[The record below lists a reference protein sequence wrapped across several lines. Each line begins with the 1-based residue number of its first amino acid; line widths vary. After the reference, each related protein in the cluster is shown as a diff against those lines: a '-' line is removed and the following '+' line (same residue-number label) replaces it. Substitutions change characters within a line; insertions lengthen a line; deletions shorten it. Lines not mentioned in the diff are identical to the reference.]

1 MENELVI
8 DADGHV
14 IEDGIN
20 WQERL
25 DVSFRERAPQIYR
38 DFRNRPRILMEGRV
52 WPIVD
57 GPGLGNPGI
66 FSENWSMENR
76 YRKGMRDPTARL
88 EDMDFEGIDVAV
100 LFGTLIGLAAANIAD
115 PGLAN
120 AICRAYNDWLA
131 EFCAR
136 EPTRLKGVALLPL
149 QDVGLAVAELERAT
163 GKLAMPTAMLPTNVH
178 GKNLDHPDFYPL
190 YDAVQELGVPLCCHA
205 GVGHNGMPGVYGT
218 QNAGS
223 ERFDVYF
230 YTHAVSF
237 PFEQMIAMISL
248 IGGGIMDLYPRLR
261 FAFMEAG
268 AGWLPYWAERM
279 DEHFEM
285 LRPQV
290 PKLKRLPSEHIGGG
304 RIFVSCDPDE
314 RMLPQVLELVGEDVV
329 IYASDYCHWDSRFPD
344 SVRLIADRNNLAE
357 KAKRKILGEN
367 APRFFGFKERE
378 LGRRAA

>member
-14 IEDGIN
+14 IEEGIN

-367 APRFFGFKERE
+367 ALRFFGFKERE

>member
-1 MENELVI
+1 MESDLVI

-25 DVSFRERAPQIYR
+25 DVAFRERAPQIYR
-38 DFRNRPRILMEGRV
+38 DNRNRPRILLEGRV
-52 WPIVD
+52 WPITE

-66 FSENWSMENR
+66 FSKNWSMENR
-76 YRKGMRDPTARL
+76 YRPGMRDPVARL
-88 EDMDFEGIDVAV
+88 EDMNLEGIDVAV
-100 LFGTLIGLAAANIAD
+100 LFGTLIGLSAANIAD
-115 PGLAN
+115 SSLAN

-131 EFCAR
+131 EFCRR
-136 EPTRLKGVALLPL
+136 EPARLKGVALLPL
-149 QDVGLAVAELERAT
+149 QDVGMAVTELERAT
-163 GKLAMPTAMLPTNVH
+163 TKLGMTTAMLPTNVH
-178 GKNLDHPDFYPL
+178 GKNLDHPDFYSF
-190 YDAVQELGVPLCCHA
+190 YDAAQELGVPLCCHA
-205 GVGHNGMPGVYGT
+205 GVGHNGMPGLYGT

-237 PFEQMIAMISL
+237 PFEQMIAMISI

-279 DEHFEM
+279 DEHYEM

-290 PKLKRLPSEHIGGG
+290 PKLKRPPSEHIFGG
-304 RIFVSCDPDE
+304 RIFVACDPDE
-314 RMLPQVLELVGEDVV
+314 KMLPQVLELVGKDVV
-329 IYASDYCHWDSRFPD
+329 IYASDYCHWDSRYPD
-344 SVRLIADRNNLAE
+344 SVRLIDDRSELSRE
-357 KAKRKILGEN
+357 EKRKILGAN
-367 APRFFGFKERE
+367 ALCFFGFKESE

>member
-14 IEDGIN
+14 IEEGIN

-314 RMLPQVLELVGEDVV
+314 KMLPQVLELVGEDVV

-367 APRFFGFKERE
+367 ALRFFGFKERE

>member
-1 MENELVI
+1 MESDLVI

-14 IEDGIN
+14 MEEGVN

-25 DVSFRERAPQIYR
+25 DVAFRERAPQIYR

-52 WPIVD
+52 WPIAE

-66 FSENWSMENR
+66 FSEDWSMENR
-76 YRKGMRDPTARL
+76 YRKGMKDPAARL
-88 EDMDFEGIDVAV
+88 EDMNLEGIDVAV

-115 PGLAN
+115 PSLAS
-120 AICRAYNDWLA
+120 AVCRAYNDWLA
-131 EFCAR
+131 EFCSQ
-136 EPTRLKGVALLPL
+136 EPARLKGVALLPL
-149 QDVGLAVAELERAT
+149 QDVRLAVAELERAV
-163 GKLAMPTAMLPTNVH
+163 GRLGMPTAMLPTNVH
-178 GKNLDHPDFYPL
+178 GKNLDHPDFYPF
-190 YDAVQELGVPLCCHA
+190 YDAAQELGVPLCSHA
-205 GVGHNGMPGVYGT
+205 GVGHNGTPGVYGT

-230 YTHAVSF
+230 FTHAVSF

-279 DEHFEM
+279 DEHYEM

-290 PKLKRLPSEHIGGG
+290 PKLKRPPSEHIAGGQ
-304 RIFVSCDPDE
+304 IFVACDPDE
-314 RMLPQVLELVGEDVV
+314 KMLPQVLELAGEDVV

-344 SVRLIADRNNLAE
+344 SVRLIEDRSELSQQ
-357 KAKRKILGEN
+357 KKRKILGEN
-367 APRFFGFKERE
+367 ALRFFGFKERE

>member
-1 MENELVI
+1 MENTLVI

-14 IEDGIN
+14 IEEGIN

-25 DVSFRERAPQIYR
+25 DTAFRGRAPQIYR

-52 WPIVD
+52 WPIVE

-66 FSENWSMENR
+66 FSEDWSMENR
-76 YRKGMRDPTARL
+76 YRKGMRDPAARL
-88 EDMDFEGIDVAV
+88 EDMNLEGIDVAV

-115 PGLAN
+115 PSLAN
-120 AICRAYNDWLA
+120 AVCRAYNDWLA

-136 EPTRLKGVALLPL
+136 EPARLKGVALLPL
-149 QDVGLAVAELERAT
+149 QNVGLAVAELERAT
-163 GKLAMPTAMLPTNVH
+163 GKLSMPTAMLPTNVH
-178 GKNLDHPDFYPL
+178 GKNLDHPDFYPF
-190 YDAVQELGVPLCCHA
+190 YDAAQAIGVPLCCHA
-205 GVGHNGMPGVYGT
+205 GVGHNGMPGLYGT

-237 PFEQMIAMISL
+237 PFEQMIAMISV
-248 IGGGIMDLYPRLR
+248 IGGGIMDLYPRVR

-279 DEHFEM
+279 DEHYEM

-304 RIFVSCDPDE
+304 RIFVACDPDE
-314 RMLPQVLELVGEDVV
+314 KMLPQVLDLVGEDVI

-344 SVRLIADRNNLAE
+344 SVRLIADRSKLSE
-357 KAKRKILGEN
+357 QTKRKILGEN
-367 APRFFGFKERE
+367 ALRFFGFKESE
-378 LGRRAA
+378 LGRRV

>member
-14 IEDGIN
+14 IEEGIN

-248 IGGGIMDLYPRLR
+248 MGGGIMDLYPRLR

-314 RMLPQVLELVGEDVV
+314 KMLPQVLELVGEDVV

-367 APRFFGFKERE
+367 ALRFFGFKERE

>member
-1 MENELVI
+1 MESDLVI

-14 IEDGIN
+14 IEEGVN

-25 DVSFRERAPQIYR
+25 DVAFRERAPQIYR
-38 DFRNRPRILMEGRV
+38 DSRNRPRILMEGRV
-52 WPIVD
+52 WPIVE

-66 FSENWSMENR
+66 FSEDWSMENR

-88 EDMDFEGIDVAV
+88 EDMNLEGIDVAV
-100 LFGTLIGLAAANIAD
+100 LFGTLIGLAAGNIAD
-115 PGLAN
+115 PSLAN

-136 EPTRLKGVALLPL
+136 EPNRLKGVALLPL
-149 QDVGLAVAELERAT
+149 QDARLAVKELERAT
-163 GKLAMPTAMLPTNVH
+163 VKLGMPTAMLPTNVH
-178 GKNLDHPDFYPL
+178 GKNLDHPDFYRF
-190 YDAVQELGVPLCCHA
+190 YDAAQELAVPLCCHA
-205 GVGHNGMPGVYGT
+205 GVGHNGTPGIYGT

-237 PFEQMIAMISL
+237 PFEQMIAMISI

-268 AGWLPYWAERM
+268 AGWLPYWTERM
-279 DEHFEM
+279 DEHYEM

-290 PKLKRLPSEHIGGG
+290 PKLKRLPSEHIAGG
-304 RIFVSCDPDE
+304 RIFVACDPDE
-314 RMLPQVLELVGEDVV
+314 KMLPQVLELVGEDVV
-329 IYASDYCHWDSRFPD
+329 IYASDYCHWDSRYPD
-344 SVRLIADRNNLAE
+344 SVRLIEDRSELSRQ
-357 KAKRKILGEN
+357 AKSKILGEN
-367 APRFFGFKERE
+367 ALRFFGFKERE

>member
-1 MENELVI
+1 MENMLVI

-14 IEDGIN
+14 IEEGIN

-314 RMLPQVLELVGEDVV
+314 KMLPQVLELVGEDVV

-367 APRFFGFKERE
+367 ALRFFGFKERE

>member
-1 MENELVI
+1 MASDLVI

-14 IEDGIN
+14 IEEGVN

-25 DVSFRERAPQIYR
+25 DVAFRERAPEIYR

-52 WPIVD
+52 WPITE

-66 FSENWSMENR
+66 FSEDWSMENR
-76 YRKGMRDPTARL
+76 YRKGMRDPAARL
-88 EDMDFEGIDVAV
+88 EDMNLEGIDVAV

-115 PGLAN
+115 PNLAN

-131 EFCAR
+131 EFCSQ
-136 EPTRLKGVALLPL
+136 EPARLKGVALLPL
-149 QDVGLAVAELERAT
+149 QDARLAVKELERAT
-163 GKLAMPTAMLPTNVH
+163 VKLGMPTAMLPTNVH
-178 GKNLDHPDFYPL
+178 GKNLDHPDFYPF
-190 YDAVQELGVPLCCHA
+190 YDAAQELAVPLCCHA
-205 GVGHNGMPGVYGT
+205 GVGHNGTPGIYGT

-279 DEHFEM
+279 DEHYEM

-290 PKLKRLPSEHIGGG
+290 PKLKRLPSEHIAGG
-304 RIFVSCDPDE
+304 RIFVACDPDE
-314 RMLPQVLELVGEDVV
+314 KMLPQVLELVGEDVV
-329 IYASDYCHWDSRFPD
+329 IYASDYCHWDSRYPD
-344 SVRLIADRNNLAE
+344 SVRLIEDRSELSRQ
-357 KAKRKILGEN
+357 AKSKILGEN
-367 APRFFGFKERE
+367 ALRFFGFKERE